1 MKKYGLI
8 GRSISYSRS
17 KQIHEK
23 IGCPTYQIVEVKEEK
38 DLKNVIENEKFAGF
52 NVTIPYKRSVV
63 PYLDEIEKITLQIN
77 AVNTIVKKDGK
88 CMGYNTDYLGFYDS
102 FTHHG
107 FSFQEKNVLILG
119 SGASAEM
126 VRYVAEIHGAK
137 KVWMTSR
144 TKKDCL
150 SYDNLKSA
158 YDAHILVNATPVGTG
173 NDWEMLVNLDDFSS
187 LECVFDL
194 VYAPYRSR
202 LLWEAQKRG
211 IPTINGLEM
220 LVYQAYEAEKLF
232 GNSICAESQLKRIL
246 QEEKR
251 KSRKIILIGMP
262 GVGKTSV
269 GRVLSK
275 QMKMPF
281 LDMDEEIVKREGMAI
296 EEIFAKKG
304 ESYFRKCEKNL
315 AHELEKCGE
324 MVVSSGGGSIL
335 QEEIRHIFCKEGV
348 IFLLKRKNA
357 RPWEEKGRPLMKSQ
371 EDYQRLFQERE
382 ALYTSICDYEIENES
397 IAETVEEV
405 RNIYENYDY

>member
-23 IGCPTYQIVEVKEEK
+23 MGCPLYQIVEVKEEK
-38 DLKNVIENEKFAGF
+38 DLRNVIENEGFAGF
-52 NVTIPYKRSVV
+52 NVTIPYKRSVL
-63 PYLDEIEKITLQIN
+63 PYLDEVEGIAFQIN
-77 AVNTIVKKDGK
+77 AVNTIVKRDGK
-88 CMGYNTDYLGFYDS
+88 CVGYNTDYLGFYES
-102 FTHHG
+102 FTRHG
-107 FSFQEKNVLILG
+107 FSFQGKNVLILG
-119 SGASAEM
+119 SGASAKM
-126 VRYVAEIHGAK
+126 VRYVACTYDAK
-137 KVWMTSR
+137 KVWMVSR
-144 TKKDCL
+144 TKEDCL
-150 SYDNLKSA
+150 SYDNLKEA
-158 YDAHILVNATPVGTG
+158 YDAHILVNATPVGTEK
-173 NDWEMLVNLDDFSS
+173 DWKMLVNLDDFSS

-220 LVYQAYEAEKLF
+220 LVYQAYEAEKFF
-232 GNSICAESQLKRIL
+232 GNSICSESQLERIL
-246 QEEKR
+246 HEEKR

-269 GRVLSK
+269 GRVLAK
-275 QMKMPF
+275 QMKIPF
-281 LDMDEEIVKREGMAI
+281 FDMDEEIVQREGMAI

-304 ESYFRKCEKNL
+304 ENYFRQCERNL
-315 AHELEKCGE
+315 ALELEKCGE

-348 IFLLKRKNA
+348 VFLLRRKDA
-357 RPWEEKGRPLMKSQ
+357 KPWKDQGRPLMKSK
-371 EDYQRLFQERE
+371 EDYQRLYQERE

-397 IAETVEEV
+397 ISKTVEEV
-405 RNIYENYDY
+405 RNIYESNDY